1 MIKIRNLSLFS
12 GVGGLDLAAVEAGI
26 ETVAFCEIE
35 PYPVKVLEKRFP
47 GVKIY
52 DDVRTITKDR
62 LEVDGILPI
71 NIISG
76 GFPCQD
82 LSVAGNQKGLTDE
95 EGNITRSGLWFEM
108 FRIIQ
113 EVRPTWVVAE
123 NVRGAVNIA
132 LDTVTSN
139 LESEGYEVRSIVIPA
154 CAVGA
159 PHQRERLFIVGYSK
173 HNGLSA

>member
-1 MIKIRNLSLFS
+1 MLSLFS
-12 GVGGLDLAAVEAGI
+12 GVAGLDLAAIEAGI

-35 PYPVKVLEKRFP
+35 PYPTKVLQKRFP

-52 DDVRTITKDR
+52 DDVRNITRTR
-62 LEVDGILPI
+62 LEEDGIFPI
-71 NIISG
+71 DIVCG

-82 LSVAGNQKGLTDE
+82 LSVTGNQKGLTNED
-95 EGNITRSGLWFEM
+95 GSQTRSGLWFEM

-132 LDTVTSN
+132 LDTVTDN
-139 LESEGYEVRSIVIPA
+139 LTSEGYEVRSIVIPA

-159 PHQRERLFIVGYSK
+159 PHQRERLFVVAHCAG
-173 HNGLSA
+173 